1 MTPAAAA
8 VAVRYGLWAFSR
20 RPLPNARTARIIEV
34 NSHFASGE
42 ASPAFSDCN
51 DRSREAC

>member
-1 MTPAAAA
+1 MTPAAA
-8 VAVRYGLWAFSR
+8 VVVRYGLGAFSR
-20 RPLPNARTARIIEV
+20 RPLPKARTARIIEV

>member
-1 MTPAAAA
+1 MTPAAA
-8 VAVRYGLWAFSR
+8 VVRYGFGAFSR
-20 RPLPNARTARIIEV
+20 RPLPNARTGRITEV